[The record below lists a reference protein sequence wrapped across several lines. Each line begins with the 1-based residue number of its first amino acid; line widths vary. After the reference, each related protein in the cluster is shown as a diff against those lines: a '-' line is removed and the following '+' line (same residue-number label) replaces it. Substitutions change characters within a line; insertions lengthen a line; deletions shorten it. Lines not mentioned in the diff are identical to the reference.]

1 MSVARKGI
9 FHLRSTFDRDVA
21 EDGWLLKRDL
31 VARQGNFSLVLV
43 DFFRHSERSVSESEL
58 ELRVA
63 DCQNLGGYRHLEAII
78 RKPEE
83 LCDLK
88 GFYLF
93 SFATVVTSRSGRR
106 FVPYA
111 AWDEGE
117 EKWKIHFY
125 SLAVGFCRKFLLIGY
140 VDAI

>member
-31 VARQGNFSLVLV
+31 VAEHGNFSLVLV

-58 ELRVA
+58 ALRVA
-63 DCQNLGGYRHLEAII
+63 GYENLGGYRHLEAII

-117 EKWKIHFY
+117 QKWKIDFY
-125 SLAVGFCRKFLLIGY
+125 SLSVGFCRKFLLIGY